1 MQIIYIYNHI
11 SFFPLSR
18 FLMMFNPYA
27 GSLSSTGEPPTE
39 SSETSAQN
47 IISSGNDSHQETNL
61 FLSSSRSLS
70 VQEPDSGY
78 EASPSSIAEG
88 HSNQRF
94 FGEQSASRQAEIRQ
108 VTSDDEFDWE
118 FTGFHFSD
126 SESELD
132 EYVTCD
138 CSSSPCSCF
147 RTDSSTTNFTAI
159 SNCDNSRCNSSE
171 LSFNRPSSHP
181 IQIPNVSSFRLSS
194 DVSSRMLNVTP
205 LTRSFPMD
213 FSPRLRLGFTIPERG
228 LPLSWP
234 IASPLRNN
242 CRSVALSVSR
252 SNPSNRDTH
261 MNNNRHNMTRQHLAR
276 NRRNIIDSE
285 DSSCGSSDDEG
296 SEDDVFSKFL
306 FINSS
311 YEKFHGWKCIYI
323 GESRV

>member
-1 MQIIYIYNHI
+1 
-11 SFFPLSR
+11 
-18 FLMMFNPYA
+18 MMFNPYD

-39 SSETSAQN
+39 SSSETSAQN
-47 IISSGNDSHQETNL
+47 IISSGNDSHQDTNL
-61 FLSSSRSLS
+61 FLGSSRSLS

-108 VTSDDEFDWE
+108 VTSDDELDWE
-118 FTGFHFSD
+118 FTGFHFSE

-132 EYVTCD
+132 EYLTCD

-171 LSFNRPSSHP
+171 LSFHRPSSHP
-181 IQIPNVSSFRLSS
+181 IQIPNVSSFRISS
-194 DVSSRMLNVTP
+194 DVSSRIDVINP

-213 FSPRLRLGFTIPERG
+213 FSPRLRLDLIPER

-234 IASPLRNN
+234 IASPLRN
-242 CRSVALSVSR
+242 RPVALSVSR
-252 SNPSNRDTH
+252 SNSSNRDTH
-261 MNNNRHNMTRQHLAR
+261 MNNNRNNLNRQHPAR

-285 DSSCGSSDDEG
+285 GSSYSSSEDEG

-306 FINSS
+306 FIIS
-311 YEKFHGWKCIYI
+311 YI
-323 GESRV
+323 